1 MSYRRVGSMRRDP
14 WLMAVWSGEQ
24 PLIERASSADLVSWR
39 WTPARCRSNS
49 RRSCCWTGPRVSTCP
64 SSGRQSRSESLPFS
78 RGHGGFGIGAD
89 VWRPIRH
96 CRSGGGCS
104 GPQLVGLVTIERLI
118 AAPREAAVS
127 TLMDAQPPVVA
138 TGVDQDVACRAASPA
153 WRGSA
158 SRASS
163 VA

>member
-1 MSYRRVGSMRRDP
+1 MSNGDVYSGQVAMSYRRVGSMRRDP

-64 SSGRQSRSESLPFS
+64 SSGRQSRSKSLPFS

-96 CRSGGGCS
+96 CRSGGGLF
-104 GPQLVGLVTIERLI
+104 GAAAGRVG
-118 AAPREAAVS
+118 
-127 TLMDAQPPVVA
+127 D
-138 TGVDQDVACRAASPA
+138 DRAADCRTP
-153 WRGSA
+153 RGRSVYVDGCSA
-158 SRASS
+158 AGGSHWS
-163 VA
+163 